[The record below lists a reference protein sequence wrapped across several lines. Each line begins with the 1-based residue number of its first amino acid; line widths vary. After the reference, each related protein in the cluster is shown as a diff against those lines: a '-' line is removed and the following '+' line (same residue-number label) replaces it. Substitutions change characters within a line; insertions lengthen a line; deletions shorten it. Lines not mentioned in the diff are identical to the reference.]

1 MTRCRWA
8 LIALTMSIAS
18 SAGCGGPPDDR
29 SAAGALRLFFES
41 VAISQDSTGS
51 TRSEALEA
59 AYDLLDEESRERLA
73 ARARSTGALGGRQHD
88 PWEMLA
94 AYATRDSVLPS
105 RASSFRES
113 IDGDGAHATVTVH
126 IDEERTIEVPMVREG
141 EGWRVVLGV
150 EETIAE

>member
-1 MTRCRWA
+1 MRSA
-8 LIALTMSIAS
+8 LVALVMSIS
-18 SAGCGGPPDDR
+18 ICAGCGGPPDDR

-41 VAISQDSTGS
+41 VGASQESTGS

-73 ARARSTGALGGRQHD
+73 ARARTTGALGGRQHD

-105 RASSFRES
+105 RASSFREA
-113 IDGDGAHATVTVH
+113 IDADGMHATVTVH
-126 IDEERTIEVPMVREG
+126 IDEEQTIEVPMVREDD
-141 EGWRVVLGV
+141 GWRVVLGV
-150 EETIAE
+150 EETTAE